1 MKTAQIDVIDV
12 QKTKDGYIVKYWD
25 ENFDG
30 ENNVEMQISEEALL
44 NFIINQEYNL
54 VEYTNYSISGLECD
68 GLDLKTIDPLEYLT
82 NNRDEIIK
90 DYIQA
95 NS

>member
-44 NFIINQEYNL
+44 ESL
-54 VEYTNYSISGLECD
+54 PDSGMF
-68 GLDLKTIDPLEYLT
+68 DLAQNKQYLIE
-82 NNRDEIIK
+82 NRDEVIK

>member
-12 QKTKDGYIVKYWD
+12 QKTKEGYIVKYWD

-44 NFIINQEYNL
+44 ESL
-54 VEYTNYSISGLECD
+54 PDSGMF
-68 GLDLKTIDPLEYLT
+68 DLAQNKQYLIE
-82 NNRDEIIK
+82 NRDEVIK